1 MVTNMQS
8 GSVIYDLAAIQGGNS
23 AYTEVDKIVE
33 KNGIKIMGES
43 NILNKLPVSAS
54 NLYAKNIFNF
64 VDNLIDKES
73 KKININLED
82 EIIEKTLIK

>member
-1 MVTNMQS
+1 MQS
-8 GSVIYDLAAIQGGNS
+8 GSVIYDLAAIQGGNT
-23 AYTEVDKIVE
+23 AFTEVDKIIE

-54 NLYAKNIFNF
+54 NLYAKNVFNF
-64 VDNLIDKES
+64 VDNLIDKET

-82 EIIEKTLIK
+82 EIINNTIIK

>member
-1 MVTNMQS
+1 MIDNMQS
-8 GSVIYDLAAIQGGNS
+8 GSVIYDLAAIQGGNT
-23 AYTEVDKIVE
+23 AFTEVDKIIE

-54 NLYAKNIFNF
+54 NLYAKNVLNF
-64 VDNLIDKES
+64 VDNLIDKET